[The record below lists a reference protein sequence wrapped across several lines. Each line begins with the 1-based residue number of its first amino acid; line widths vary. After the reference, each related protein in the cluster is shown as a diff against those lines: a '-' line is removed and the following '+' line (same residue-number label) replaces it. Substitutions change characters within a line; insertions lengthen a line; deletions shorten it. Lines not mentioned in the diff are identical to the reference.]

1 MSATKPFPMPGS
13 VWRWTGDHTTPPSG
27 PHTVSALAWAY
38 GATWAVMDESE
49 PGYYVE
55 AMMRSDAWVCDSAA
69 PPDELSEHEAYGR
82 AYPALRHLYEANVE
96 THVIQQATDTVVSVI
111 RNAWARRPAV
121 MPPAASGA
129 PPWSPALSW
138 AQAVDIVK
146 MLAPDGSI
154 AQQAA
159 AVIRIA
165 EGREAAPGVN
175 AAPIG
180 SSAPRPKVG
189 TWQPDLEGHDRTELL
204 YDDRG
209 QMVGGYNPRSAPGH
223 DWFAVRP
230 LLSPATGIA
239 ASPSDARRAIVEVLK
254 TWADVSAVETE

>member
-1 MSATKPFPMPGS
+1 MSAAKPFPMPGS
-13 VWRWTGDHTTPPSG
+13 VWRWTGDHESPPSG
-27 PHTVSALAWAY
+27 PHTVSTLAWAY
-38 GATWAVMDESE
+38 GATRAVMDDHEL
-49 PGYYVE
+49 YDVA

-69 PPDELSEHEAYGR
+69 PPAEMPEDEAYGW
-82 AYPALRHLYEANVE
+82 ANQALRNLYGANVE
-96 THVIQQATDTVVSVI
+96 IHLIQQATDTVMCAV
-111 RNAWARRPAV
+111 REAWARRRAED
-121 MPPAASGA
+121 GA
-129 PPWSPALSW
+129 PVVRPRPPALSW

-146 MLAPDGSI
+146 TLAPDGSI

-180 SSAPRPKVG
+180 SSAPRPRVG
-189 TWQPDLEGHDRTELL
+189 TWQPDIEGHDRTELL

-209 QMVGGYNPRSAPGH
+209 QVVGGYNLRAAPGH

-230 LLSPATGIA
+230 LLGPATDIA
-239 ASPSDARRAIVEVLK
+239 ASPGDARRAIVEVLK